1 MKHFLE
7 MSVLLLAVI
16 ALTSFRTAR
25 PSSKMELSNEITLTI
40 LYDNYKYEEG
50 FKNSWGF
57 SCLIEGAGPTI
68 LFDTGSKDG
77 NLMHNF
83 KAAGK
88 DPQDVDMII
97 LSHIHS
103 DHTGGIAEF
112 LESKTGIDVY
122 MPQSFPEEFKK
133 GIKSQGANPV
143 TVSEA
148 IRLAENV
155 WSTGEMGKKII
166 EQSLVVQTPRGL
178 VVITGC
184 AHPGIEDIVAKAVE
198 IKDEKILL
206 VVGGFHLLQ
215 TGTGSVELIARDFKD
230 KQIQYAAPTHC
241 SGDGT
246 IKVFQDVFEER
257 YLKLGT
263 GKVIQ
268 TTEL

>member
-1 MKHFLE
+1 MKHFL
-7 MSVLLLAVI
+7 MLATFLLTVI
-16 ALTSFRTAR
+16 AMASFHSPDPPIKIEPA
-25 PSSKMELSNEITLTI
+25 KEITLTI

-68 LFDTGSKDG
+68 LFDTGGGDG

-112 LESKTGIDVY
+112 LESRTGIDVY
-122 MPQSFPEEFKK
+122 MPQSFPEEF
-133 GIKSQGANPV
+133 IKEIESRGANPV

-148 IRLAENV
+148 RKLAENV
-155 WSTGEMGKKII
+155 WSTGEMGIEII
-166 EQSLVVQTPRGL
+166 EQSMVIQTPKGL

-198 IKDEKILL
+198 IKDEPVLL
-206 VVGGFHLLQ
+206 VMGGFHLLR
-215 TGTGSVELIARDFKD
+215 TGTDAVEVIAREFKD
-230 KQIQYAAPTHC
+230 QPIKYAAPTHC

-246 IKVFQDVFEER
+246 IKVFQEVFGEQ

-268 TTEL
+268 TAKL